1 MTAPKKEKRTFSLIS
16 TLSVIFLIIGC
27 SFASLSFISIN
38 GLIQVKQ
45 QFDTLSGKA
54 MPLALGN
61 AALTKGVL
69 EQVKLLNYGTQL
81 DSSQELDAIRGQI
94 NEIKTSN
101 QYRIQELLAMASKLS
116 NAIPPEQQQQLVEKI
131 QTLENLTQDILI
143 YQSEIL
149 AMKSNINKQVV
160 GFRYGLSSIG
170 PEMNRISLIFN
181 SDNPVVFDAAS
192 RFIASASSMES
203 TFLELM
209 MQSELE
215 KAKDEYQEM
224 RNRIAGINLA
234 FDDFLEWHPEIEE
247 FTSLTAP
254 YQMVKEGFLTDGVLQ
269 QILQKLAREEH
280 QKQLLQRASALAN
293 ETAFLLETI
302 SSTADSLITD
312 SQKVVN
318 TTISSNRQ
326 ILLSS
331 SVLLVCVILGLF
343 LFLRKWIKRS
353 LKRITKQLSKI
364 SDHDLSGSAE
374 VLGPSE
380 IQHIATK
387 LNIVIDSTHDSVAL
401 VTRNCETLYQ
411 TAEISHSAAEESRE
425 SLKSQN
431 SALDIM
437 VSTVTELEASISEI
451 AQVTQATLHDSQQ
464 ASHFSHLGL
473 EAVEGNRRRLEM
485 LEATLNSNEQ
495 SMSELDGR
503 VKQIQEMVDL
513 ISGIADNTNLLALN
527 AAIEAARAGDM
538 GRGFAVVADEVRKL
552 ASDTSEQ
559 TTNIREMMSELIRA
573 SENSRIAVAE
583 SRQEMVNAMTS
594 GEGVKSSFLDIERAI
609 GMIAERIEQ
618 VTVATNQQQRAT
630 EEVGKAIVHVS
641 EQGEMTDLQLT
652 SMVESSEQVADIA
665 GHQQAMLHKY
675 QLKTLPQ

>member
-1 MTAPKKEKRTFSLIS
+1 MSAPKKEKRTFSLIS
-16 TLSVIFLIIGC
+16 TLSIIFLIIGS
-27 SFASLSFISIN
+27 SFVSLSFISIN

-45 QFDTLSGKA
+45 QFDTLSSKA
-54 MPLALGN
+54 LPLALGN

-81 DSSQELDAIRGQI
+81 DSNNELDAIRNKI
-94 NEIKTSN
+94 DEIKTSN
-101 QYRIQELLAMASKLS
+101 QQRIQELLGMASKLS
-116 NAIPPEQQQQLVEKI
+116 TAVTPQQQQQLVEKI

-149 AMKSNINKQVV
+149 VMKSNIDKQVV

-170 PEMNRISLIFN
+170 PEMNRISLLFN
-181 SDNPVVFDAAS
+181 SDNPIVFDAAS

-203 TFLELM
+203 TFLVLM

-215 KAKDEYQEM
+215 KAKDEHQEM

-234 FDDFLEWHPEIEE
+234 FEDFIEWHPEIEE

-254 YQMVKEGFLTDGVLQ
+254 YQMVREGFSTDGVLQ
-269 QILQKLAREEH
+269 QILSKLAREEK
-280 QKQLLQRASALAN
+280 QKVLLQRASGLAN
-293 ETAFLLETI
+293 ETALLLDNI
-302 SSTADSLITD
+302 SATADSLIAD

-318 TTISSNRQ
+318 MTIATNRN
-326 ILLSS
+326 ILFSS
-331 SVLLVCVILGLF
+331 SVLLVSVVLGLF

-353 LKRITKQLSKI
+353 LKRITKQLAKI
-364 SDHDLSGSAE
+364 SEHDLSGNVE
-374 VLGPSE
+374 VLGPTE
-380 IQHIATK
+380 IQNIATK
-387 LNIVIDSTHDSVAL
+387 LNIVIDSTHDSVAV

-451 AQVTQATLHDSQQ
+451 AQVTQATLQDSQQ
-464 ASHFSHLGL
+464 ASHFSRVGL
-473 EAVEGNRRRLEM
+473 EAVEGNRSRLEM
-485 LEATLNSNEQ
+485 LAATLDSNEQ
-495 SMSELDGR
+495 SMSKLDGR

-527 AAIEAARAGDM
+527 AAIEAARAGEM

-559 TTNIREMMSELIRA
+559 TTNIRDMMDELIRA

-583 SRQEMVNAMTS
+583 SRQEMVNAMLS

-609 GMIAERIEQ
+609 GMIADRVEQ

-641 EQGEMTDLQLT
+641 DQGEMTDLQLT

-675 QLKTLPQ
+675 QLKTSC